1 MEEFVRT
8 DTLEETIEN
17 LYDVESVS
25 LTDTSPIVYSIS
37 HTLPEDMFCS
47 MLSHIVP
54 AFLTNLEDEDSE
66 VVVYINSV
74 SSTET
79 EIYISWAKVSVTDT
93 PDKI

>member
-1 MEEFVRT
+1 MRT
-8 DTLEETIEN
+8 DTLEETIES
-17 LYDVESVS
+17 LYEVESIS

-66 VVVYINSV
+66 VVVYIHSV

-79 EIYISWAKVSVTDT
+79 EIYISWNKVSVSDV